1 MNDIDM
7 AECVVDAR
15 DIGNFKSKI
24 DQIRQKPQN
33 FRLSKARLSTL
44 DRDNIKVVKQILSL
58 LD

>member
-7 AECVVDAR
+7 PECVVDTR
-15 DIGNFKSKI
+15 DIGNFRSKI

-44 DRDNIKVVKQILSL
+44 DCDNIKVIKQILSL
-58 LD
+58 LG